1 MVCVGTS
8 QKPVDWASLEL
19 DRALR
24 SVRGSLFSKDGGLS
38 TLSNALLH
46 GVSSAAVPTQ
56 GSSGF
61 FSLVGVEL

>member
-19 DRALR
+19 GRALQ
-24 SVRGSLFSKDGGLS
+24 SARGSLVSKDGGLS
-38 TLSNALLH
+38 TLSNAFLH
-46 GVSSAAVPTQ
+46 EVSSAAVPTQ